1 MATVNGIVPARFLTL
16 IAHLIITINLYWTR
30 RDNIEAC
37 LPETYTQDQYNQKDT
52 ELLVGLSLTLA
63 FAAVELTG
71 FFTGISMFLPTVGM
85 LSTAAHA
92 SAAVSLSYFVF
103 EQWECDLYWWVFGF
117 CSAFP
122 LVVEIGAMIAI
133 LGFKKT

>member
-30 RDNIEAC
+30 VGSNSEHLTNLLCYFFIKLAALYNIRTIRKSNVLGKSKLAGHFN
-37 LPETYTQDQYNQKDT
+37 TI
-52 ELLVGLSLTLA
+52 LLELSLTLC
-63 FAAVELTG
+63 AVA
-71 FFTGISMFLPTVGM
+71 
-85 LSTAAHA
+85 TAAHA

-117 CSAFP
+117 CR
-122 LVVEIGAMIAI
+122 
-133 LGFKKT
+133 